1 MIFPVIAAIAAA
13 GAVWSL
19 FASGSAI
26 LTRMAPEWKA
36 KLGPAKLA
44 MVQLIAQEFAEAGLS
59 ERAQAAAVANAW
71 AESGLNPAIDTG
83 DGGRSVGLF
92 QLHSGGAG
100 HGMSVKDR
108 QDPLINIRT
117 ILEREVLAKRGAA
130 FRAADAAGKDCG
142 VLAAIFSRDIERPKL
157 NHEAARAA
165 IARSMFPGL

>member
-19 FASGSAI
+19 FASGSAL

-71 AESGLNPAIDTG
+71 HESGLNPLASG
-83 DGGRSVGLF
+83 DSGNSIGLF
-92 QLHSGGAG
+92 QLNKHGAG
-100 HGMSVKDR
+100 HGMTVEDR
-108 QDPLINIRT
+108 QDPLINTRT